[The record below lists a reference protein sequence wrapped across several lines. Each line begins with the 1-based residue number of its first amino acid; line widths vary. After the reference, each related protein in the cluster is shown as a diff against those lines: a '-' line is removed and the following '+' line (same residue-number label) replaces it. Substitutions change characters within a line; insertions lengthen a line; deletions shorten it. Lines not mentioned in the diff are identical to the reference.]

1 MIDKIKMLKINEVY
15 NFDDCLSINELLCK
29 FYEKINDIIG
39 VSNESINL
47 LEWLKDKGLSDEI
60 VYLMTEW
67 YDNGKL
73 SEIINV
79 QKFEQLKSDFQTFVN
94 ENITELRDTLTTQTN
109 SQNTKLNELQTAL
122 EICEGDIETNYNYIN
137 SVENNC
143 KQSLAEYKTTVSSN
157 YQPMKDTTLNTNSKM
172 IVGAINEIKAN
183 TDVVKQN
190 GANGFRQLSDGLMLQ
205 WGSVIIQTAE
215 FIGQTN
221 VVFPK
226 AFKTVYNINVGMED
240 ASGWLSVS
248 VKGRAASGFIVEAK
262 CHKGANDE
270 KYGIGAV
277 RVNWMAIGV
286 V

>member
-1 MIDKIKMLKINEVY
+1 MIDKIKMLKINEIY

-29 FYEKINDIIG
+29 FYEKINEIIDI
-39 VSNESINL
+39 SNESINL
-47 LEWLKDKGLSDEI
+47 LEWLKDRGLSDEI
-60 VYLMTEW
+60 IYLMSEW

-94 ENITELRDTLTTQTN
+94 ENITELRNTLTSQTN
-109 SQNTKLNELQTAL
+109 TQNAKLNELETTL
-122 EICEGDIETNYNYIN
+122 EKCEEDIATNYNYIN
-137 SVENNC
+137 NVENNC
-143 KQSLAEYKTTVSSN
+143 VQSLNEYKNSVTSN
-157 YQPMKDTTLNTNSKM
+157 YQTMKDTTLNTNSKM

-183 TDVVKQN
+183 TDIVKENNVN
-190 GANGFRQLSDGLMLQ
+190 GYRQLSDGLMLQ

-226 AFKTVYNINVGMED
+226 PFKTVYNINVGMED

-248 VKGRAASGFIVEAK
+248 VKGRSASGFIVEAK

-277 RVNWMAIGV
+277 RVNWICIGV

>member
-1 MIDKIKMLKINEVY
+1 MIDKIKMLKINDIY
-15 NFDDCLSINELLCK
+15 NFDDCLTINELLCK
-29 FYEKINDIIG
+29 FYEKINEIIDI
-39 VSNESINL
+39 SNESINL

-60 VYLMTEW
+60 IYLMSEW

-94 ENITELRDTLTTQTN
+94 ENITEMRNTLTSQTN
-109 SQNTKLNELQTAL
+109 SQNTKLNELQTTL
-122 EICEGDIETNYNYIN
+122 KRCEEDLSTNYNYIN
-137 SVENNC
+137 TVENNC
-143 KQSLAEYKTTVSSN
+143 KQSLNEYKTSVSSN
-157 YQPMKDTTLNTNSKM
+157 YQRMKDTSLNTNSKM
-172 IVGAINEIKAN
+172 IVGAINELKAN
-183 TDVVKQN
+183 TDVVKHN
-190 GANGFRQLSDGLMLQ
+190 SSDGYRQLSDGLILQ
-205 WGSVIIQTAE
+205 WGSAIIQTAE

-226 AFKTVYNINVGMED
+226 TFKTLYNIIVGMED
-240 ASGWLSVS
+240 ATGWLSIS
-248 VKGRAASGFIVEAK
+248 AKSRELSGFKVEAK

-277 RVNWMAIGV
+277 RVNWVAIGV

>member
-1 MIDKIKMLKINEVY
+1 MIDKIKMLKINDIY

-29 FYEKINDIIG
+29 FYEKINDIIDI
-39 VSNESINL
+39 SNESINL
-47 LEWLKDKGLSDEI
+47 LEWLKERGLPDEVI
-60 VYLMTEW
+60 YLMTEW

-94 ENITELRDTLTTQTN
+94 ENITGLRNTLTSQTN
-109 SQNTKLNELQTAL
+109 SQNAKLNELQTTL
-122 EICEGDIETNYNYIN
+122 ERCEEDLTTNYNYIN
-137 SVENNC
+137 TVESNC
-143 KQSLAEYKTTVSSN
+143 VQSLNNYKTTVSSN
-157 YQPMKDTTLNTNSKM
+157 YQPIKDATLNTNSKM

-190 GANGFRQLSDGLMLQ
+190 TSDGYRQLSDGLILQ
-205 WGSVIIQTAE
+205 WGSGIIQTAE
-215 FIGQTN
+215 YTGQTN
-221 VVFPK
+221 IIFPK
-226 AFKTVYNINVGMED
+226 TFKTLYNIIVGMEG
-240 ASGWLSVS
+240 ATSWMSVS
-248 VKGRAASGFIVEAK
+248 VKDRQLSGFTIEGK

-277 RVNWMAIGV
+277 RVNWIAIGV

>member
-1 MIDKIKMLKINEVY
+1 MIDKIKMLKINDIY

-29 FYEKINDIIG
+29 FYEKINEIIDI
-39 VSNESINL
+39 SNESINL
-47 LEWLKDKGLSDEI
+47 LEWLKDRGLSDEI
-60 VYLMTEW
+60 IYLMSEW

-94 ENITELRDTLTTQTN
+94 ENITDLRNTLTSQTN
-109 SQNTKLNELQTAL
+109 SQNAKLNELQTAL
-122 EICEGDIETNYNYIN
+122 EICEGDIEANYNYIN

-143 KQSLAEYKTTVSSN
+143 KQSLSEYKNNVSSN
-157 YQPMKDTTLNTNSKM
+157 YQRMKDTTLNTNSKM

-190 GANGFRQLSDGLMLQ
+190 GVNGYRQLSDGMILQ
-205 WGSVIIQTAE
+205 WGSVILQTAE
-215 FIGQTN
+215 FVGQTN
-221 VVFPK
+221 AVFPK
-226 AFKTVYNINVGMED
+226 TFKTLYNIVVGLEG
-240 ASGWLSVS
+240 ATGWMSAS
-248 VKGRAASGFIVEAK
+248 VKDRQLNGFTVEVK

-277 RVNWMAIGV
+277 RVNWIAIGV

>member
-1 MIDKIKMLKINEVY
+1 MIDKIKMLKINDIY

-29 FYEKINDIIG
+29 FYEKINEIIDI
-39 VSNESINL
+39 SNESINL
-47 LEWLKDKGLSDEI
+47 LEWLKDRGLSDEI
-60 VYLMTEW
+60 IYLMSEW

-94 ENITELRDTLTTQTN
+94 ENITDLRNTLTSQTN
-109 SQNTKLNELQTAL
+109 SQNAKLNELQTAL
-122 EICEGDIETNYNYIN
+122 EICEGDIEANYNYIN

-143 KQSLAEYKTTVSSN
+143 KQSLSEYKNNVSSN
-157 YQPMKDTTLNTNSKM
+157 YQRMKDTTLNTNSKM

-190 GANGFRQLSDGLMLQ
+190 NVDGYRQLSDGMILQ
-205 WGSVIIQTAE
+205 WGSVILQTAE
-215 FIGQTN
+215 FVGQTN
-221 VVFPK
+221 AVFPK
-226 AFKTVYNINVGMED
+226 TFKTLYNIVVGLEG
-240 ASGWLSVS
+240 ATGWMSAS
-248 VKGRAASGFIVEAK
+248 VKDRQLNGFTVEVK

-277 RVNWMAIGV
+277 RVNWIAIGV

>member
-1 MIDKIKMLKINEVY
+1 MIDKIKMLKINDIY

-29 FYEKINDIIG
+29 FYEKINEIIDI
-39 VSNESINL
+39 SNESINL

-60 VYLMTEW
+60 IYLMTEW

-94 ENITELRDTLTTQTN
+94 ENITELRNTLTTQTN
-109 SQNTKLNELQTAL
+109 SQNAKLNELQTTL
-122 EICEGDIETNYNYIN
+122 ERCEEDLTTNYNYIN
-137 SVENNC
+137 TVETNC
-143 KQSLAEYKTTVSSN
+143 KQSLNEYKTTVTSN
-157 YQPMKDTTLNTNSKM
+157 YQRMKDTTLNTNSKM

-183 TDVVKQN
+183 TDVAKQN
-190 GANGFRQLSDGLMLQ
+190 GVNGFRQLSDGIILQ
-205 WGSVIIQTAE
+205 WGSAIIQTAE

-226 AFKTVYNINVGMED
+226 TFKTVYNIVVGMED
-240 ASGWLSVS
+240 ATGWMSVS
-248 VKGRAASGFIVEAK
+248 VKGKSLTGFTVEAK

-277 RVNWMAIGV
+277 RVNWFAIGV

>member
-1 MIDKIKMLKINEVY
+1 MIDKIKMLKINDIY

-29 FYEKINDIIG
+29 FYEKINEIIDI
-39 VSNESINL
+39 SNESINL

-60 VYLMTEW
+60 IYLMTEW

-94 ENITELRDTLTTQTN
+94 ENITELTNTLNSQTN
-109 SQNTKLNELQTAL
+109 SQNAKLNELQTTL
-122 EICEGDIETNYNYIN
+122 ERCEEDLTTNYNYIN
-137 SVENNC
+137 TVETNC
-143 KQSLAEYKTTVSSN
+143 KESLNKYKDSVSSN

-190 GANGFRQLSDGLMLQ
+190 NVNGYRQLSDGLILQ

-215 FIGQTN
+215 YIGQTN
-221 VVFPK
+221 EIFPK
-226 AFKTVYNINVGMED
+226 AFKTLYNVVVGMEG
-240 ASGWLSVS
+240 ATGWMSAS
-248 VKGRAASGFIVEAK
+248 VKDRQLSGFTVEVK

-277 RVNWMAIGV
+277 RVNWIAIGV

>member
-1 MIDKIKMLKINEVY
+1 MIDKIKMLKINDIY
-15 NFDDCLSINELLCK
+15 NFDDCLTINELLCK
-29 FYEKINDIIG
+29 FYEKINEIIDI
-39 VSNESINL
+39 SNESINL
-47 LEWLKDKGLSDEI
+47 LEWLKEKGLSDEI
-60 VYLMTEW
+60 IYLMSEW

-94 ENITELRDTLTTQTN
+94 ENITELRNTLTSQTN
-109 SQNTKLNELQTAL
+109 SQNVKINELKTTL
-122 EICEGDIETNYNYIN
+122 ERCEEELTTNYNYIN
-137 SVENNC
+137 TVENNC
-143 KQSLAEYKTTVSSN
+143 KQSLNEYKTSVTSN
-157 YQPMKDTTLNTNSKM
+157 YQRMKDTSLNTNSKM

-183 TDVVKQN
+183 TDVVKHNNVN
-190 GANGFRQLSDGLMLQ
+190 GYRQLSDGLLLQ

-221 VVFPK
+221 AIFPK
-226 AFKTVYNINVGMED
+226 TFKTLYNIIVGMED
-240 ASGWLSVS
+240 ATGWLSVS
-248 VKGRAASGFIVEAK
+248 VKERTENSFIVEAK

-277 RVNWMAIGV
+277 RVNWIAIGV